1 MRTQFCESKD
11 SWARRFRKTSANIL
25 LNPAGVDSARR
36 RGLGRNAG
44 NLESKMLGA
53 FGHHITMMSKLKGQH
68 PRHPPRAFPLG
79 LLAPRCLGTATAQ
92 IPGNEPLPVL
102 LGERKSPLPGSGSPT
117 QVGVC
122 PRHPFSSFSFLCLMC
137 HFRY

>member
-44 NLESKMLGA
+44 GV
-53 FGHHITMMSKLKGQH
+53 
-68 PRHPPRAFPLG
+68 LG
-79 LLAPRCLGTATAQ
+79 LW
-92 IPGNEPLPVL
+92 IKNI
-102 LGERKSPLPGSGSPT
+102 GS
-117 QVGVC
+117 VNI
-122 PRHPFSSFSFLCLMC
+122 
-137 HFRY
+137 